1 MFNRPDA
8 DLGTTHQRSAPC
20 ISVVL
25 RALRVSCGALLALT
39 ACERPQPMTG
49 AQMDSLFEAYSAP
62 GAPGAAVL
70 VVHDSTVSIHTYGL
84 ADVTTGERVTAESDF
99 RLASLTKQFT
109 ATAILLLAREGQL
122 SLDDPATDRIVG
134 LRDHAR
140 GIQIKHLLTHTSGIW
155 DYEDFVPDTAPPVHD
170 ADVPGLVA
178 RADSLYFA
186 PGSRYQ
192 YSNSGYALLALT
204 VERTSG
210 MKFADFLQ
218 GRVFTALGMSGTV
231 AHQEGT
237 STVPHRAFG
246 HSRRDGVWVR
256 NDQSNTSAVLG
267 DGGVYSNANDLATW
281 VRALM
286 DAPLPGVALQQ
297 RAWTPAT
304 LAGDAASP
312 YGMGWFVDTDRGLR
326 RLSHHGETRGF
337 TNAFVMYPDK
347 RVAVIVLTNRIGGG
361 PWHLAQ
367 KVADAELGLRGP
379 PAKFGF

>member
-192 YSNSGYALLALT
+192 YSNSGYAFLALT

-231 AHQEGT
+231 AYQEGT

-267 DGGVYSNANDLATW
+267 DGGVYSNANDLAAW

-304 LAGDAASP
+304 LAGGAAGP

-361 PWHLAQ
+361 PWDLAQ